1 MGNRIVVQ
9 TVDFGECGEKD
20 VSFAVDYSPAEAPR
34 GMSGPWEDSSPG
46 NSSECEVTG
55 ATLYGHD
62 IFWMFDAE
70 GLALIAD
77 AIREELDGEDADIDE
92 PEDCDDAPY
101 YDPDYEARW
110 AA

>member
-1 MGNRIVVQ
+1 MGNRIVTQ
-9 TVDFGECGEKD
+9 TVDFGECGEKE

-55 ATLYGHD
+55 ATLDGND
-62 IFWMFDAE
+62 IFWMFDATA
-70 GLALIAD
+70 LRLIAVSVC
-77 AIREELDGEDADIDE
+77 EELDGEEYEFDV
-92 PEDCDDAPY
+92 PDCD
-101 YDPDYEARW
+101 EERW